1 MRRLFFCLVILFAVP
16 LCGVLRAQENTRLR
30 TLPVEIPHF
39 SFMGITIDGGPL
51 PFVEAMKEKGFD
63 FVDKRGN
70 TFILTGTFSGVPNC
84 AIGVNV
90 MEDFVWKVT
99 VSFPTQMSWPTIKA
113 QYEKYKKSYT
123 EKYETKPQSVE
134 KLSPRFR
141 EGTGQEHWGFEDESS
156 QWQSTFDVPNGFIIL
171 AVKYNRTQSNLF
183 LVVDYVDKINYLI
196 KEQID
201 MEDL

>member
-1 MRRLFFCLVILFAVP
+1 MKRLLICLAILVAVP
-16 LCGVLRAQENTRLR
+16 LCSELRAQETTRLR

-39 SFMGITIDGGPL
+39 SFMGIDIDGGPL
-51 PFVEAMKEKGFD
+51 PFVEALKEKGFE
-63 FVDKRGN
+63 FVNKQGN
-70 TFILTGTFSGVPNC
+70 IFILTGTFSGVQGC
-84 AIGVNV
+84 AVGVNV
-90 MEDFVWKVT
+90 KDDFVWKVS
-99 VSFPTQMSWPTIKA
+99 VSFPTQMSWPAMKA
-113 QYEKYKKSYT
+113 QYEKYKKNYS
-123 EKYETKPQSVE
+123 EKYDTKPQSTE

-171 AVKYNRTQSNLF
+171 AVKYNRTQSNLY

-201 MEDL
+201 MEDI